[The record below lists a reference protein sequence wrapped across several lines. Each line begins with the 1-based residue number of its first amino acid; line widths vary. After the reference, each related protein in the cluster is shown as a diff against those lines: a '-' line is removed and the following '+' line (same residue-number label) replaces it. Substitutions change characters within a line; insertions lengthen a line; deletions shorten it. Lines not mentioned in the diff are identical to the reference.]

1 MSGPLTGIP
10 QVWSRVAREYRRHIV
25 PGFLPAAR
33 TLCLAAGIGPGDVV
47 LDVAC
52 GPGTATFIAHQLGA
66 FRVVGV
72 DFAREMVAL
81 AREEIAGAAG
91 PHFAAANAL
100 ALPLPDE
107 QFDVVISSFGLVF
120 APDPALAAA
129 EAARVL
135 RPRGRLGLLAWPPNG
150 SVGAY
155 QQMVLRHLDVPPGA
169 HDPFQ
174 WGVPAQARAWLER
187 FREVELLPIDVPFQ
201 AESAAAAW
209 HILRTATGRVAAA
222 YEGLDPGAR
231 ARLDSEMEAF
241 FTAFRRPGGEVSWA
255 REAFVIR
262 AVRQ

>member
-1 MSGPLTGIP
+1 MIGPLTGIP
-10 QVWSRVAREYRRHIV
+10 RAWSRVAREYRRHIV

-33 TLCLAAGIGPGDVV
+33 TLCRAAGIGPGDVV

-52 GPGTATFIAHQLGA
+52 GPGTATFIAHEFGA
-66 FRVVGV
+66 SRVVGV

-81 AREEIAGAAG
+81 AREESASAGG
-91 PHFAAANAL
+91 PRFAVADAL

-107 QFDVVISSFGLVF
+107 HFDVVISSFGLVF

-155 QQMVLRHLDVPPGA
+155 QQIVLRHLDVPPGT

-174 WGVPAQARAWLER
+174 WGAPAQARAWLGR
-187 FREVELLPIDVPFQ
+187 FRQVELLPIDVPFQ

-222 YEGLDPGAR
+222 YEGLDPRAR
-231 ARLDSEMEAF
+231 AGLDSEMEAF
-241 FTAFRRPGGEVSWA
+241 FTTFRHPGGGVSWV
-255 REAFVIR
+255 REALVIR

>member
-1 MSGPLTGIP
+1 
-10 QVWSRVAREYRRHIV
+10 
-25 PGFLPAAR
+25 
-33 TLCLAAGIGPGDVV
+33 
-47 LDVAC
+47 
-52 GPGTATFIAHQLGA
+52 
-66 FRVVGV
+66 
-72 DFAREMVAL
+72 
-81 AREEIAGAAG
+81 
-91 PHFAAANAL
+91 
-100 ALPLPDE
+100 
-107 QFDVVISSFGLVF
+107 
-120 APDPALAAA
+120 
-129 EAARVL
+129 
-135 RPRGRLGLLAWPPNG
+135 
-150 SVGAY
+150 
-155 QQMVLRHLDVPPGA
+155 MVLRHLDVPPGA

-241 FTAFRRPGGEVSWA
+241 FTAFRRRGGEVSWA